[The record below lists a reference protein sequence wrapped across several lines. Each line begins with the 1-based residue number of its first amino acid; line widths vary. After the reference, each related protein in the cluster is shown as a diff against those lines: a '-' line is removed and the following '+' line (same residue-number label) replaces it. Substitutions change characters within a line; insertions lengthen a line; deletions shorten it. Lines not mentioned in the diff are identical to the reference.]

1 MSGEDVRPAL
11 VNLVLTSCR
20 PGAAAYQATILDLA
34 ARGFLLAS
42 DEPGGLRV
50 ALAGPAALADFE
62 QQVLGDIR
70 ARLGGTGSA
79 PFEALAEACTMD
91 VLGIWDPFKEKLFAE
106 ARRRE
111 ICRRLLPATTR
122 PVSAFFAATVAVA
135 VLAALATALVRAFIR
150 PPAGIGGAFGISA
163 AAVIAF
169 WWFLGLL
176 ARDRLTGTGSAL
188 AARWQRERAAIA
200 AAGASWND
208 PGPMPLQRRAF
219 ALAAGIPG
227 AAPGPPAPHPQRR
240 AAGLRAGPPPEKRE
254 SPAEIW
260 SSFSGTWRRVTP
272 EPSMGLRRA
281 GAEPG
286 IMFALA
292 GVAFSLTLLAVWMGA
307 ANGPLRWVAGPP
319 ALVLTVTAVILA
331 AVGVRMRARRSSVPT
346 TATFD
351 GQVVGRWQEEV
362 RDSEGSGLV
371 ACTAIDDGQ
380 RAWVFT
386 ESYVYHSVVAGD
398 LVQVTVSPRSG
409 ALLRLTVTAR
419 ARDAGADGNP
429 AP

>member
-1 MSGEDVRPAL
+1 
-11 VNLVLTSCR
+11 
-20 PGAAAYQATILDLA
+20 
-34 ARGFLLAS
+34 
-42 DEPGGLRV
+42 
-50 ALAGPAALADFE
+50 
-62 QQVLGDIR
+62 
-70 ARLGGTGSA
+70 
-79 PFEALAEACTMD
+79 
-91 VLGIWDPFKEKLFAE
+91 
-106 ARRRE
+106 
-111 ICRRLLPATTR
+111 
-122 PVSAFFAATVAVA
+122 VSAFFAATAAVA
-135 VLAALATALVRAFIR
+135 VLAALATALVRPFIH
-150 PPAGIGGAFGISA
+150 PPAGIGGVFGISA
-163 AAVIAF
+163 AAVIVF

-176 ARDRLTGTGSAL
+176 ARDRLTDTGSAL
-188 AARWQRERAAIA
+188 AARWQSERAAVA

-208 PGPMPLQRRAF
+208 PAPMPLQRRAF
-219 ALAAGIPG
+219 AIAAGIPG
-227 AAPGPPAPHPQRR
+227 AAPGPPAARSQRR

-254 SPAEIW
+254 RPAEIW
-260 SSFSGTWRRVTP
+260 SSFSGTWRRVIP
-272 EPSMGLRRA
+272 EPSTGLRRA

-307 ANGPLRWVAGPP
+307 ADGPLRWVAGPP
-319 ALVLTVTAVILA
+319 ALVLAATAVILA

-351 GQVVGRWQEEV
+351 GQVVGRWQEET

-371 ACTAIDDGQ
+371 RCTAIDDGQ
-380 RAWVFT
+380 RAWMFT
-386 ESYVYHSVVAGD
+386 EPYVYRGVVVGD